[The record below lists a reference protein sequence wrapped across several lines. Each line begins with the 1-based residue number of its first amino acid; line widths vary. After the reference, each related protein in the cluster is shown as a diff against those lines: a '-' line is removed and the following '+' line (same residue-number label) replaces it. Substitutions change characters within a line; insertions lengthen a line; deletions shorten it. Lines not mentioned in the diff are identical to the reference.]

1 MTLTR
6 PSCEK
11 PTHGDGQTFK
21 TCRSEGASQNL
32 EQLCEAHTLYDAD
45 LDPELEKQVKERC
58 PHLLE
63 EPKLS
68 E

>member
-11 PTHGDGQTFK
+11 PIHGDGQTFK

-32 EQLCEAHTLYDAD
+32 EHNAGLFSPKPIINPRPAPLF
-45 LDPELEKQVKERC
+45 EKTEQI
-58 PHLLE
+58 
-63 EPKLS
+63 
-68 E
+68 

>member
-11 PTHGDGQTFK
+11 PIHGDGQTFK

-45 LDPELEKQVKERC
+45 LDPELEKQVME
-58 PHLLE
+58 
-63 EPKLS
+63 
-68 E
+68 